1 GTKSWH
7 LKLAEFAI
15 IRGANIRTI
24 AEAFSKPL
32 IVALTE
38 LCIAGEWASLLSL
51 AWDRITSAEYDA
63 TDSDGNT
70 AMHVYVKSPKRSTN
84 QAIVLFHELGKKGCL
99 TFLPD
104 RHGKIPLHYVTKQDN
119 CYFFLEQ
126 AEAVCRDGR
135 LRRLKLLHDEGN
147 KAWKESRCV
156 EAIQFYNF
164 AILIARVYNQDSLS
178 VLYSNVAAA
187 YLAIND
193 FTNALE
199 AAEKCLEGNPS
210 FFKGY
215 FRKGQALV
223 KLNDNVKA
231 CETYITGF
239 TKATDAAFKCSFAEE
254 AIKVLDTI
262 PAKARARLVLRW
274 KTLLSDSWLKILE
287 YITQNKKWELLS
299 LLMLGP
305 PFESPDSAKQG
316 IMGNCD
322 VSSAVLST
330 FLPTFFESAADT
342 DRMSALLLKLLKQ
355 GAAPDKLSLPEET
368 HYHSL
373 VRFCISARNTDVL
386 EWILENCSTKEIQSA
401 KDKDNRTPL
410 HTLCLEQEKR
420 KENNMIYMKI
430 AEILLTNG
438 VPKEAAD
445 KVGQPAQEY
454 ALKGSNL
461 QTFIRNYAKQAT
473 EPSSTRN
480 STRKTQEVK
489 VESKRAS
496 PEPNISSGEKDWK
509 TLKQEGT
516 DAYAKNNYEKA
527 KLLYTEAIISL
538 ENELQKKVPNLMLI
552 NLEDGHN
559 LAILYGNRAE
569 CWYKMGDKIQFLE
582 DAKKNVDYDGN
593 WYKGHQ
599 RVGRAFKEKG
609 NPKSAVKAFTN
620 AYKMWKP
627 SDGEKNRLAILSDLV
642 DCAYE
647 LKMDPSNSFQ
657 NVPISNSAWAKLAY
671 EYLKKKDWLKAEFSE
686 SLACNSQFRHE
697 RFDPTDI
704 NLAHLCDEKK
714 LKQHYKWICR
724 LLMFFLKYNVDHT
737 TLKFHPED
745 TFFHAVIAISLMN
758 PIPPIER
765 KYLDDSLVL
774 LFHVMDS
781 IISPQKLQNLTDA
794 KGNTVLHSLAILK
807 GSDPMR
813 QYLAHYL
820 VEKGVNVMARN
831 KDNALAYDLTKSN
844 DIVRYVL
851 QSYMDKEAAIIKVAE
866 KQKEEESRNK
876 KQQKKETAKGDTG
889 TKKATVSA
897 SEVKPK
903 VQEKPLNNIKP
914 DETDKLKKEKTLA
927 NAASKKLCDFCEKK
941 LEDALEYQKE
951 EEYEKAYLQLVE
963 VINIKKHGTDPRH
976 KNLKQQ
982 SLTRIAT
989 LLSYADA
996 NESPKSLIKNISSD
1010 GIVDVINELAQ
1021 TRKWIQL
1028 EKFVAHVKDNDRG
1041 KALTDFAKSINLQDV
1056 IDEPSLDGL
1065 TDSKISIIDLLLSY
1079 GAKLDKTTSI
1089 TALNHSMAKSDWML
1103 VVKLLKMGA
1112 NPKGVSLN
1120 PKDTPN
1126 HAALLVGLSLDPGN
1140 FTILEELRS
1149 IYVREK
1155 DKSGYGYLS
1164 ESCKDGDGNTLLHL
1178 AAQAKFSPH
1187 SLRAVELLCEWQV
1200 PADVCNNVGKLP
1212 VDYLTSRTDRRA
1224 QYIKVTM
1231 SSDKRGGTASNVA
1244 RQKSTTKNH
1253 PVTDGTKNV
1262 YHKYRE
1268 EVAEILK
1275 EIPDVFIDYLKPEE
1289 ENDKQ
1294 SEEEESEEEE
1304 EEDTDSYADESRIEF
1319 EDDNMDEDNTILV
1332 SGEEESELNFDVK
1345 AFDNMAWDVEC
1356 TEDVWNMLRSRRE
1369 KRAPNEET
1377 TEDNPQKKSKKEK
1390 IPIFVKKI
1398 IVKYIYQLAKGDWRP
1413 HLQRRVKGI
1422 PDTLQ
1427 LFKIKLPLGICLLWE
1442 LAVAFSPRLSE
1453 TAENLLAMEPGVEED
1468 VALSK
1473 GRVYSEL
1480 IRVWNVVLKSSD
1492 VEHFVRKIVRSHQ
1505 RGKEC
1510 IIQKKLIG
1518 LNSTDTPQ
1526 TSTCDRFPSLYIET
1540 SSSRSDISETQFE
1553 KSYFPPASAHRNEF
1567 HILKFYSF
1575 SSTLVSAVL
1584 SSAETKIDFPFRV
1597 TDIEHAIIS
1606 LDSNTP
1612 LLLLGRSGTGKTTCC
1627 LYRLW
1632 GMFLCY
1638 WEQAMKFN
1646 SPLLPRKLPEFLEH
1660 ENVEGDEAVSKET
1673 KTDQGDLADSCS
1685 LVDELDED
1693 DETEEGENDI
1703 LYEHLHQ
1710 LFVTKNPVLCTEVE
1724 KNFLKLRHASTILHM
1739 HNTAPNKVLPNTLQ
1753 EVDDVCF
1760 PLFLTSRQLLL
1771 MLDASIDGEPFFPR
1785 NEDLALKVAIPGW
1798 GTQEDIFNIAPL
1810 IHEFFDSSDEDDD
1823 EELPKKAK
1831 NPHAHGT
1838 RGQVKVDPRRECT
1851 YEVFAFQVWPK
1862 VAKKVQLDCYASL
1875 AWTEIMSFI
1884 KGSYEALNTENG
1896 YLNKTQYLDLGR
1908 KRAPNF
1914 SGDRAK
1920 IYEAFLLF
1928 NNYKQQHFL
1937 FDEADLV
1944 FKLYTRLRTMTY
1956 IPWTLHEIYVDETQD
1971 FTQAELA
1978 LLVSLGHDPNK
1989 MFLTGDTAQSIMR
2002 GISFRFID
2010 LKSLFYYA
2018 KESARENEK
2027 YLASIKVPQKVH
2039 QLRYNYRSHT
2049 GILSLAS
2056 SVLDILIEFFPESFD
2071 PLKKDQGMFAG
2082 PKPVVIESCS
2092 PGDLALLLTGNRR
2105 KTSHIEFGA
2114 HQAILVVN
2122 EGAKEKIPEEL
2133 RTGIVLTIYES
2144 KGLEFDD
2151 ILIYNFFKD
2160 SQANKEWRVVTTFLE
2175 NLVTRVKHEDDTRNL
2190 VEIKTDLLSQTN
2202 RPRALAFDPNQH
2214 KLLNSELKHLYTA
2227 LTRARV
2233 NVWIF
2238 DEDEEKRAPMFEYF
2252 KALNLVKCMEVGD
2265 SENIT
2270 EELMF
2275 ADSSSPHEWKQA
2287 GDNYMKQRLY
2297 HVAAKCYSKALQPEK
2312 VKLALAYQ
2320 TALEAS
2326 KLKASPREMRE
2337 KYLSAGV
2344 QFLKC
2349 GGLYKAA
2356 ICFQNAKEILLAAQT
2371 YEKNGQFEEAASQ
2384 YRKLQDSKYVLDESS
2399 CLEKVGMFG
2408 RAVQVLQLAKHFD
2421 RAMDCLT
2428 RYKMQVKK
2436 FKNSGRPVPLIL
2448 LDNKPSLSE
2457 ENLCF
2462 SAARHHHENKE
2473 HSKAIAA
2480 MRRVKDIGSQIDFFK
2495 NHGYFAEAAELMMKE
2510 GKTEEAATLM
2520 LRNGH
2525 TDKALAYSTDGM
2537 NKQQTAF
2544 INLVLARKY
2553 ETNFDQ
2559 ENIKKHAKRALNIYI
2574 DLGDYD
2580 GQAQAKLILGKHT
2593 LEEKLL
2599 KSAHNDFDMKKPPN
2613 DIGRLESL
2621 AAFIEVKSAELTIE
2635 ECKKCVNCVKQAL
2648 TVIQNLYD
2656 TKGNKSEQLLSYL
2669 KFYGFD
2675 LDVVTQKVSWYPNE
2689 YPYCQSLLGINKEE
2703 ETAEVQIKT
2712 DRQHALTAIRNH
2724 VMSWIKSWSKKVKQ
2738 QLALLLPKHTPCRN
2752 FLEGLKCTDQDCQYR
2767 HQHIATLTE
2776 EKDILNIHTLA
2787 VSLDHYLQTGLD
2799 KLEGTDC
2806 ETLKEELSS
2815 LNDVTSQWDT
2825 VKRFLDYSFPTS
2837 VTATRENEDLVK
2849 NLVSQIRSS
2858 KVVVNQ
2864 IQRYFR
2870 FLWDNPG
2877 RVGKGKSRNV
2887 VKERCKTSDWIVQA
2901 SFFSTLFN
2909 FEHFNVRKEVQDLEN
2924 QLRNNFKHWTKK
2936 YKKYALFSPV
2946 QSAFDGEMM
2955 VETIGSRF
2963 IESLD
2968 WLKDHDPLEAAFAFS
2983 KMISTLGRRNV
2994 LSLMPKPE
3002 HLIFWME
3009 FYFTVTWF
3017 FIGNSFVQDKN
3028 KPNFVLSNSL
3038 LATVYLV
3045 NASLAKDGGKTNK
3058 DKIQQL
3064 ITQYSSSQSKR
3075 LYFREEHYCNFLVGQ
3090 NEFSGFSLIALFND
3104 LCSGAQPQY
3113 QLAERVLIL
3122 SLCTLLNIPLK
3133 FVSSKYEAPIRR
3145 ELFKLTVTDTLPAPL
3160 KTLINTVNKASGYLQ
3175 IATALFVYI
3184 RSRKNL
3190 KIFQCQWVAR
3200 DTCPMLYEEMTSY
3213 PNIPLTTINL
3223 QELAQTERAET
3234 EEKEDADALDE
3245 EDIQKMEAKKVA
3257 AEQEK
3262 SKKTAIQRIIK
3273 ALRFNLMKMKLKKK
3287 SYRDFE
3293 LKEMFRPFTL
3303 SHNFCGVCG
3312 IELGTEIGQPLED
3325 GEPLTILT
3333 KEVHSLDQ
3341 SHRIALKELDTFYQ
3355 IYDKQI
3361 YYELDKIE
3369 RFLLQRKVEENSEIY
3384 ADILIDVT
3392 KVLSSLS
3399 SFRKLLADV
3408 LAKRAWTDR
3417 ASVLEAFRTLQEDFK
3432 EKGHKIDAQFQKA
3445 SNKSEE
3451 NEDLE
3456 RQETGK
3462 DIIDNTEGDLLD
3474 FEGGVHGSENP
3485 GDDYRPAKYRS
3496 RNSANYYD
3504 RRNNP
3509 GARYY
3514 RQKGWHDNRSYE
3526 RGHSSHRNG
3535 RFDQTQVYQYRAD
3548 QTSNTNY
3555 DNDYHPANNRRQN
3568 YRNFNKG
3575 DYSDDQR
3582 YNYHRPGRNFNNGQ
3596 RGRNRNREEF
3606 LKNAPPRFQK
3616 QFMNG

>member
-1 GTKSWH
+1 
-7 LKLAEFAI
+7 
-15 IRGANIRTI
+15 
-24 AEAFSKPL
+24 
-32 IVALTE
+32 
-38 LCIAGEWASLLSL
+38 
-51 AWDRITSAEYDA
+51 
-63 TDSDGNT
+63 
-70 AMHVYVKSPKRSTN
+70 M
-84 QAIVLFHELGKKGCL
+84 
-99 TFLPD
+99 
-104 RHGKIPLHYVTKQDN
+104 
-119 CYFFLEQ
+119 
-126 AEAVCRDGR
+126 
-135 LRRLKLLHDEGN
+135 
-147 KAWKESRCV
+147 
-156 EAIQFYNF
+156 
-164 AILIARVYNQDSLS
+164 
-178 VLYSNVAAA
+178 
-187 YLAIND
+187 
-193 FTNALE
+193 
-199 AAEKCLEGNPS
+199 
-210 FFKGY
+210 
-215 FRKGQALV
+215 
-223 KLNDNVKA
+223 
-231 CETYITGF
+231 
-239 TKATDAAFKCSFAEE
+239 
-254 AIKVLDTI
+254 
-262 PAKARARLVLRW
+262 
-274 KTLLSDSWLKILE
+274 LLSDSWLKILE

-305 PFESPDSAKQG
+305 PFESPG
-316 IMGNCD
+316 
-322 VSSAVLST
+322 
-330 FLPTFFESAADT
+330 
-342 DRMSALLLKLLKQ
+342 
-355 GAAPDKLSLPEET
+355 
-368 HYHSL
+368 
-373 VRFCISARNTDVL
+373 NTDVL
-386 EWILENCSTKEIQSA
+386 EWILEKGSTKEIQSA
-401 KDKDNRTPL
+401 KDKDNCTPL

-430 AEILLTNG
+430 AEILLTN
-438 VPKEAAD
+438 
-445 KVGQPAQEY
+445 
-454 ALKGSNL
+454 
-461 QTFIRNYAKQAT
+461 
-473 EPSSTRN
+473 
-480 STRKTQEVK
+480 
-489 VESKRAS
+489 AS

-509 TLKQEGT
+509 ALKQEGT
-516 DAYAKNNYEKA
+516 DAYAKNYYEKA

-582 DAKKNVDYDGN
+582 DAKKNVDYD
-593 WYKGHQ
+593 
-599 RVGRAFKEKG
+599 
-609 NPKSAVKAFTN
+609 
-620 AYKMWKP
+620 
-627 SDGEKNRLAILSDLV
+627 
-642 DCAYE
+642 
-647 LKMDPSNSFQ
+647 
-657 NVPISNSAWAKLAY
+657 AWAKLAY

-686 SLACNSQFRHE
+686 SLACNSQFRNE

-704 NLAHLCDEKK
+704 NLAYLCDEKK

-774 LFHVMDS
+774 LFQVMDS

-820 VEKGVNVMARN
+820 VEKGVNFMARN

-851 QSYMDKEAAIIKVAE
+851 QSYMDKEAAIIKAAE

-951 EEYEKAYLQLVE
+951 EEYEK
-963 VINIKKHGTDPRH
+963 
-976 KNLKQQ
+976 
-982 SLTRIAT
+982 
-989 LLSYADA
+989 
-996 NESPKSLIKNISSD
+996 ESPKSLIKNISSD

-1028 EKFVAHVKDNDRG
+1028 EKFVGHVKDNDRS
-1041 KALTDFAKSINLQDV
+1041 KALTDFAKSINLQD
-1056 IDEPSLDGL
+1056 
-1065 TDSKISIIDLLLSY
+1065 
-1079 GAKLDKTTSI
+1079 
-1089 TALNHSMAKSDWML
+1089 L

-1126 HAALLVGLSLDPGN
+1126 HAALQVGLSLDPGN

-1155 DKSGYGYLS
+1155 DKTGYGYLS

-1231 SSDKRGGTASNVA
+1231 SSDKRGGTAFNVA

-1319 EDDNMDEDNTILV
+1319 EDDNMDEDNTNLV

-1356 TEDVWNMLRSRRE
+1356 TGLFTRHFIE
-1369 KRAPNEET
+1369 
-1377 TEDNPQKKSKKEK
+1377 
-1390 IPIFVKKI
+1390 
-1398 IVKYIYQLAKGDWRP
+1398 
-1413 HLQRRVKGI
+1413 RRVKGI

-1575 SSTLVSAVL
+1575 SSTL
-1584 SSAETKIDFPFRV
+1584 IDFPFRV

-1685 LVDELDED
+1685 LVGELDED

-1831 NPHAHGT
+1831 NPHVHGT

-1862 VAKKVQLDCYASL
+1862 VAKKVQLDCHASL

-2092 PGDLALLLTGNRR
+2092 DLALLLTGNRR

-2252 KALNLVKCMEVGD
+2252 KALNLVKCMETFD
-2265 SENIT
+2265 MNH
-2270 EELMF
+2270 F
-2275 ADSSSPHEWKQA
+2275 
-2287 GDNYMKQRLY
+2287 
-2297 HVAAKCYSKALQPEK
+2297 SKALQPEK

-2825 VKRFLDYSFPTS
+2825 VKR
-2837 VTATRENEDLVK
+2837 
-2849 NLVSQIRSS
+2849 
-2858 KVVVNQ
+2858 
-2864 IQRYFR
+2864 YFR

-3104 LCSGAQPQY
+3104 LCSGDQPQY

-3145 ELFKLTVTDTLPAPL
+3145 ELFK
-3160 KTLINTVNKASGYLQ
+3160 
-3175 IATALFVYI
+3175 
-3184 RSRKNL
+3184 
-3190 KIFQCQWVAR
+3190 WVAR

-3474 FEGGVHGSENP
+3474 FEGGIILELDIIG
-3485 GDDYRPAKYRS
+3485 K
-3496 RNSANYYD
+3496 
-3504 RRNNP
+3504 
-3509 GARYY
+3509 
-3514 RQKGWHDNRSYE
+3514 
-3526 RGHSSHRNG
+3526 
-3535 RFDQTQVYQYRAD
+3535 RAGMTIGVMRED
-3548 QTSNTNY
+3548 TAVTAMVVLIRLKCTSTELIKLVILTMIMTIIQLTTE
-3555 DNDYHPANNRRQN
+3555 DKIIETLTREIILTTKDITTT
-3568 YRNFNKG
+3568 
-3575 DYSDDQR
+3575 DLEETLIMD
-3582 YNYHRPGRNFNNGQ
+3582 
-3596 RGRNRNREEF
+3596 REEETGIVKSF
-3606 LKNAPPRFQK
+3606 
-3616 QFMNG
+3616 